1 MKLMTRLLADQEG
14 AAVAEYGLFAAV
26 AGVAIAVAS
35 IALGSAVTGELASST
50 ECAQGHAC

>member
-1 MKLMTRLLADQEG
+1 MKLMTRLLVDQEG

-35 IALGSAVTGELASST
+35 IALGSAVTGELASSAQ
-50 ECAQGHAC
+50 CASGHAC